1 MTKPKYNIGDIVY
14 HVLPES
20 PKGLVVNGTYSLLNN
35 VWQYLILTEY
45 HRKRNGK
52 FELVEQALELINKY
66 CHIGLRGLSFKE
78 LKELIDVLKKY
89 VLP

>member
-35 VWQYLILTEY
+35 VWQYLVAFSPTE
-45 HRKRNGK
+45 
-52 FELVEQALELINKY
+52 EP
-66 CHIGLRGLSFKE
+66 SWFK
-78 LKELIDVLKKY
+78 DNHG
-89 VLP
+89 